1 LRFFDE
7 TSTLVALDNQREA
20 MMNFLDLFI
29 NTAVAADTAAAP
41 ASSGYLE
48 IGMLVFFVVIFYL
61 MIWRPQAKRAKDH
74 RNLMGSLSVGDE
86 VVTSGGLV
94 GKINEIKEDLLVLT
108 VGDNVNVYCQKHAI
122 TSVLPK
128 GTLKSLEK

>member
-1 LRFFDE
+1 MDFI
-7 TSTLVALDNQREA
+7 
-20 MMNFLDLFI
+20 I

-41 ASSGYLE
+41 AGSGYLE
-48 IGMLVFFVVIFYL
+48 IGMLVFFVAIFYL
-61 MIWRPQAKRAKDH
+61 LIWRPQAKRAKDQ
-74 RNLMGSLSVGDE
+74 RNLITSLSVGDE
-86 VVTSGGLV
+86 IVTAGGLV

-108 VGDNVNVYCQKHAI
+108 VGENVNVFCQKNAV

>member
-1 LRFFDE
+1 MDF
-7 TSTLVALDNQREA
+7 
-20 MMNFLDLFI
+20 FI
-29 NTAVAADTAAAP
+29 NTALAADAAAAP

-74 RNLMGSLSVGDE
+74 RNLITSLSVGDE
-86 VVTSGGLV
+86 IVTTGGLV
-94 GKINEIKEDLLVLT
+94 GKVSEIKEDLLTLT
-108 VGDNVNVYCQKHAI
+108 IGQNVNVYCQKNAI

>member
-1 LRFFDE
+1 MDFI
-7 TSTLVALDNQREA
+7 
-20 MMNFLDLFI
+20 I

-41 ASSGYLE
+41 AGSGYLE
-48 IGMLVFFVVIFYL
+48 IGMLVFFVAIFYL
-61 MIWRPQAKRAKDH
+61 LIWRPQAKRAKDQ
-74 RNLMGSLSVGDE
+74 RNLITSLSVGDE
-86 VVTSGGLV
+86 IVTAGGLV

-108 VGDNVNVYCQKHAI
+108 VGDNVNVFCQKNAV

>member
-1 LRFFDE
+1 
-7 TSTLVALDNQREA
+7 
-20 MMNFLDLFI
+20 MNFLDLFI